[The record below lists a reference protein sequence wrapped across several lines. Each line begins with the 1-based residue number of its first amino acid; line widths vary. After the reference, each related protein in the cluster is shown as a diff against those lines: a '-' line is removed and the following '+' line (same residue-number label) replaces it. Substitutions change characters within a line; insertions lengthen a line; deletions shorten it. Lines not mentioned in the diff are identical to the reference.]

1 MSLVVLPPVVT
12 VRVLWP
18 NPTERPPVVGTPTAT
33 ATLPA
38 DASPEDVEA
47 VRAALARLR

>member
-1 MSLVVLPPVVT
+1 MSVTTLPHVAT
-12 VRVLWP
+12 IRILWP
-18 NPTERPPVVGTPTAT
+18 NPTERPPVVGTLTAA

-47 VRAALARLR
+47 VRVALARLR